1 MSAAIVLRRSEP
13 RDAPALVA
21 LLQST
26 FMDTWA
32 PQLPQ
37 DAVSRF
43 WVENRAVNYVG
54 EKGAVF
60 FVAEI
65 GGQIAGMVHV
75 DGEFVHALHVLKAQ
89 RGQGVGRALMALA
102 ERTVAANGGA
112 RVRLETDTFNGP
124 SQALY
129 AALGYREIDRYP
141 DTENE
146 PSITTVL
153 LEKRLG

>member
-1 MSAAIVLRRSEP
+1 MSGAIVLRPARPE
-13 RDAPALVA
+13 DGPALIA
-21 LLQST
+21 LLQSS

-32 PQLPQ
+32 PHLPQ

-43 WVENRAVNYVG
+43 WVENRAVHYVG

-65 GGQIAGMVHV
+65 DGVVAGMVHC
-75 DGEFVHALHVLKAQ
+75 DGDFVHALHVLKAR
-89 RGQGVGRALMALA
+89 RGRGIGRALMTLA
-102 ERTVAANGGA
+102 EKRVAEAGGT

-141 DTENE
+141 DQEND

-153 LEKRLG
+153 LEKLLG

>member
-1 MSAAIVLRRSEP
+1 MVLRRSQAS
-13 RDAPALVA
+13 DAPALIA

-65 GGQIAGMVHV
+65 GGTVAGMVHV
-75 DGEFVHALHVLKAQ
+75 DGDFVHALHVLKAQ
-89 RGQGVGRALMALA
+89 RGHGIGRALMGLA
-102 ERTVAANGGA
+102 EKTVAENGFT
-112 RVRLETDTFNGP
+112 RIRLETDTFNVP

-129 AALGYREIDRYP
+129 ASLGYREIDRYP
-141 DTENE
+141 DAEND

-153 LEKRLG
+153 LEKALK